1 MVHFYNSVCGAL
13 CVCVISFNLP
23 YLSVPPSLATFAPHS
38 SAADDKT
45 HSSQSASSA
54 EAMSRVMS
62 QIIGQM
68 AAGQIVSC
76 FANIHV
82 THAKLNIYN
91 YYYYILFSRTT
102 WVSQHQKGKQFWI
115 LLEQEMMGWQWHQ
128 LDHMQIICILLQ
140 TDNHAST
147 SPLSF
152 YKALKAQD

>member
-1 MVHFYNSVCGAL
+1 
-13 CVCVISFNLP
+13 
-23 YLSVPPSLATFAPHS
+23 
-38 SAADDKT
+38 
-45 HSSQSASSA
+45 
-54 EAMSRVMS
+54 MSRMMS

-82 THAKLNIYN
+82 IHAKLNIYN

-115 LLEQEMMGWQWHQ
+115 LLEREMMGWQWHQ